1 MVWEHDNTWK
11 ITIIQEDDYTTGDLL
26 DYLYSKEH
34 YKSITIDL
42 STQQALD
49 VDPKAI

>member
-1 MVWEHDNTWK
+1 MAWEHDNTWK
-11 ITIIQEDDYTTGDLL
+11 ITITQEDDYITGDLL
-26 DYLYSKEH
+26 DYPYSKEN

-42 STQQALD
+42 SKQQALD